1 MGNALLQVISGQ
13 DGSERREMTK
23 RIVCS
28 NNPIIMAF
36 LNRVL
41 NGPLPAYGKLYLRKT
56 SALVATQK
64 ALSVLA
70 KQCADASCEP
80 TEVMTRSAVC
90 TRHLTALIRHE
101 NPGMTTERR
110 QKIHAVVSAL
120 TDTSTAETQGIAPAT
135 GILQRAQLLMQQD
148 VPEATCAAIGSVFM
162 ELLSMLDADDR
173 KRGTPSMAGHAT
185 SFTACLDH
193 MVPGKLGE
201 ACMAMLSQTCL
212 PDAIRCAIAGT

>member
-148 VPEATCAAIGSVFM
+148 VPEATCAAHRFCVYGAS
-162 ELLSMLDADDR
+162 LN
-173 KRGTPSMAGHAT
+173 AGCRRQKEGNSIHGRP
-185 SFTACLDH
+185 CHQLH
-193 MVPGKLGE
+193 CVPGPHG
-201 ACMAMLSQTCL
+201 A
-212 PDAIRCAIAGT
+212 R